1 MRGQH
6 LNHKKPVLSEHLA
19 FLSVRYNVYLAE
31 LFEAIVSARKTGET
45 TCTNL
50 KIEYRGTVEDQ
61 AIFLIT
67 KENSV
72 VTQFRAAEELLLRK
86 NISFE
91 SWMDTDKIRKQ
102 IARQNKAPG
111 LSTLIQDLRHGMK
124 KVNLE
129 AQVLETPKPS
139 LVHTRYGN
147 SATVSNA
154 MIADET
160 GKVKLCLWNE
170 QAESIVV
177 GNIIQIKNASVSTYK
192 GERQLCLG
200 KTGTINVLQSPAIR
214 MKKQSEA
221 ATRTTIYA

>member
-19 FLSVRYNVYLAE
+19 FLSVRYNVFLAE
-31 LFEAIVSARKTGET
+31 LFEAIVSARKSGEA

-67 KENSV
+67 KDSSV

-86 NISFE
+86 NISFD

-102 IARQNKAPG
+102 IARQSKAPG

-129 AQVLETPKPS
+129 AKVLETPKPS

-154 MIADET
+154 WIADET

-170 QAESIVV
+170 QAEFVTV
-177 GNIIQIKNASVSTYK
+177 GNTIQIKNASVSTYK

-200 KTGTINVLQSPAIR
+200 KTGTISVLQSQIAMI
-214 MKKQSEA
+214 KKQPEA
-221 ATRTTIYA
+221 IAKKTIYA